1 MENIVERK
9 NKDNPTY
16 INWAMGLLYYFKQ
29 GGFHIRENKR
39 YGYQVFIDKKD
50 EDADICNGSL
60 IDITELGIDIKRFI
74 GKDKNDCHTFEGWKC
89 FSNYDFT
96 PRDSDFEKIILS
108 QMRYYIHG
116 VENNWPE
123 IAKKKMAVADK
134 KISIEKD
141 FENENG

>member
-16 INWAMGLLYYFKQ
+16 IKCAMGLLYYFKQ
-29 GGFHIRENKR
+29 GGFHVREYKH

-60 IDITELGIDIKRFI
+60 IDITELGISIKRFL
-74 GKDKNDCHTFEGWKC
+74 GKDKNGCHTFDGWKY

-96 PRDSDFEKIILS
+96 PKQRDFELS
-108 QMRYYIHG
+108 QMRYYIHC

-123 IAKKKMAVADK
+123 ITKKKMSVADK
-134 KISIEKD
+134 KIGIERD
-141 FENENG
+141 FE